1 MRPREAAARWGT
13 VGAAITL
20 TVVVIAGCDAGG
32 FFCGSDAMCGWSETD
47 LSRVAALANLPSTPP
62 VDNSNVYATNP
73 DAIALG
79 KMFYFDTRFSG
90 PSNWLDG
97 LNRTMPFGRTAIGQS
112 AGVACVTCHDA
123 GHGGVDPA
131 STPGD
136 VSMGAGWTYNNSLT
150 TYNSAYYLLHLWNGR
165 IDSLWAQAVADNENP
180 LTTNGNRL
188 HTAWLI
194 NDLYGAN
201 STAST
206 TYPAVFADPLPPF
219 GGPSSAVQAMVDAT
233 GQCVLV
239 GGACPT
245 TCRDVPATVTGTT
258 EGCWP
263 QVPLQGK
270 PGKMA
275 GCQPGLA
282 SEPFG
287 DAWDCI
293 TRGR

>member
-1 MRPREAAARWGT
+1 MHMRVGAMSTLRLPQATHSHDRRDAARARRSMRPREAAARWRT

-20 TVVVIAGCDAGG
+20 AVVVIAGCDAGG

-150 TYNSAYYLLHLWNGR
+150 TFNSAFYLLHLWNGR
-165 IDSLWAQAVADNENP
+165 ADSLWAQVVADNENS

-188 HTAWLI
+188 QTAWLVS
-194 NDLYGAN
+194 DHYA
-201 STAST
+201 AS
-206 TYPAVFADPLPPF
+206 Y
-219 GGPSSAVQAMVDAT
+219 
-233 GQCVLV
+233 
-239 GGACPT
+239 
-245 TCRDVPATVTGTT
+245 
-258 EGCWP
+258 
-263 QVPLQGK
+263 
-270 PGKMA
+270 
-275 GCQPGLA
+275 
-282 SEPFG
+282 
-287 DAWDCI
+287 
-293 TRGR
+293 